1 VKKAP
6 REAFLISFGYHQAMV
21 FKNDNL
27 VKGVVQ
33 KLPRSNCH
41 TMKQN
46 STKLIFEKKYK
57 I

>member
-27 VKGVVQ
+27 VNGVVQ
-33 KLPRSNCH
+33 KLQRSNCH